1 MAQNRL
7 SNVTVEQVKGGSSLV
22 CEIAYRQNFWLLGFF
37 PAFNTYVLRRENILK
52 LFNPSSCNRRGKS
65 VESVRSK
72 GSCAKQ
78 NYMKREQL
86 NFSEMRVIYES
97 SVKYE
102 IILPSSWARTLREF
116 TELIPGTQYYYS
128 IAEQFEEG

>member
-1 MAQNRL
+1 
-7 SNVTVEQVKGGSSLV
+7 
-22 CEIAYRQNFWLLGFF
+22 
-37 PAFNTYVLRRENILK
+37 
-52 LFNPSSCNRRGKS
+52 
-65 VESVRSK
+65 
-72 GSCAKQ
+72 
-78 NYMKREQL
+78 MKREQL

-102 IILPSSWARTLREF
+102 IMLPSLWARTLREF

>member
-1 MAQNRL
+1 M
-7 SNVTVEQVKGGSSLV
+7 
-22 CEIAYRQNFWLLGFF
+22 
-37 PAFNTYVLRRENILK
+37 K

-65 VESVRSK
+65 VESVQAK

-86 NFSEMRVIYES
+86 NFSEMRVNES

-102 IILPSSWARTLREF
+102 IMLPSLRATTLREF

-128 IAEQFEEG
+128 IAEQFDTVFNNGHNGESRF